1 MILLIPLNA
10 IIAAKMKKLQIAQ
23 MKSKVRLKRNSIRNR
38 FPTQLLNVLQDR
50 RTKLMDE
57 ILNGIK
63 ILKLYAWESSFEK
76 KANDNFP

>member
-1 MILLIPLNA
+1 MNIH
-10 IIAAKMKKLQIAQ
+10 
-23 MKSKVRLKRNSIRNR
+23 
-38 FPTQLLNVLQDR
+38 QDR

-76 KANDNFP
+76 KAGHNFPVTQYK